1 MSVLPKLK
9 TTTILSLALIVSACG
24 LNVDNQA
31 DTDLPAYLPEVSV
44 AQVVNERITE
54 WDTFTGRLEA
64 PETVHLRPRVSGY
77 IDQVMFKEGAI
88 VNAGDVLFKIDDR
101 SFVSE
106 VKRHEAA
113 LISAQ
118 AQLTLAESEYNRAAK
133 LITTNAISQELLDS
147 RAAQLK
153 ESQAAIKEIEA
164 SLEQAR
170 LQLSFTNVEA
180 PISGRVSRAL
190 VTKGNFVNA
199 GQSELTSLV
208 SMDTVHAYF
217 DADEQTYLHYAKLA
231 RNGTRKS
238 SREHQNIVLMG
249 LATDNDYPY
258 QGYIDFVDNSINPTS
273 GTIRGRAVFDNTDG
287 TFIPGLF
294 SRIKLVGSA
303 SYDGILI
310 DDKAIGTDLN
320 NKFVLV
326 VNDENTV
333 EYRAV
338 DLGEKLN
345 GLRIVKSGL
354 TAEDMIVVNGLQRVR
369 PGATINPIIVD
380 MASVETIAAIQQT
393 QLGIDTS
400 NDQTQTANA
409 ERVMTNVIGG

>member
-1 MSVLPKLK
+1 MKVLPTLK
-9 TTTILSLALIVSACG
+9 VTAIVSLAWIISACG
-24 LNVDNQA
+24 TQA
-31 DTDLPAYLPEVSV
+31 DTNATQAYLPEVSV

-77 IDQVMFKEGAI
+77 IDQVMFQEGAV

-101 SFVSE
+101 SFVSD
-106 VKRHEAA
+106 VKRIEAA

-118 AQLTLAESEYNRAAK
+118 AQLELAESEHDRAVNLIAK
-133 LITTNAISQELLDS
+133 NAISAELLDT

-153 ESQAAIKEIEA
+153 AAEANVAEISA
-164 SLEQAR
+164 SLELAE

-231 RNGTRKS
+231 KEGNRLS
-238 SREHQNIVLMG
+238 SRDHQNIVLMG
-249 LATDNDYPY
+249 LATDSDYPH
-258 QGYIDFVDNSINPTS
+258 QGYIDFVDNSINPSS
-273 GTIRGRAVFDNTDG
+273 GTIRGRAVFDNTEG

-294 SRIKLVGSA
+294 SRIRLVGSA

-310 DDKAIGTDLN
+310 DDKAVGTDLN
-320 NKFVLV
+320 NQFVLV
-326 VNDENTV
+326 INEDNTV

-338 DLGEKLN
+338 ELGEKLN
-345 GLRIVKSGL
+345 GLRIIKSGL
-354 TAEDMIVVNGLQRVR
+354 AGDDKIVVNGLQRVR
-369 PGATINPIIVD
+369 PGATVNPIEVD
-380 MASVETIAAIQQT
+380 MASSETIAVLKQM
-393 QLGIDTS
+393 QLSIDES
-400 NDQTQTANA
+400 NNRTQTATA
-409 ERVMTNVIGG
+409 DSAQTEFVGG